1 MPKTSG
7 RRRTPSP
14 NQASTE
20 AVLSS
25 KSSSRFR
32 SSAGHRWL
40 SGLLVALTA
49 ASTVILVFL
58 LITPY
63 PDPEQPSKIEGLAAE
78 DDPVAA
84 VKQKLSSS
92 KSSIAKRPISV
103 PLAERAYNNE
113 IEQTDLLERLEIA
126 RLRFAED
133 PVIHRIAGTTYT
145 ELQLTEQATQCFERS
160 LELNPNATETAVEYA
175 ALQSKA
181 GNPDLAIERLSKLKD
196 APDASTGL
204 FHALG
209 EAMMQKGDIEQAI
222 PTLEKGLER
231 FPKEPKLLSLLAQ
244 AQNQSGD
251 FVSAELNAKQALE
264 IGGSNDQL
272 VMALSTALLR
282 QGKREEGLA
291 VRQKHS
297 QKPDSPAANDDEL
310 YRQSFAK
317 FASHTYGLLANVYE
331 SHGELDTAEKWR
343 VFGLQLNPGN
353 TRILVSLG
361 EMLRKSQR
369 INEAIPIY
377 QRLIALE
384 PDNTAHYNNLAS
396 FALAKQDIRLALN
409 ALEQGANRDRTGY
422 LSLQTARIAFEVGDG
437 ARAERYAADAAEKL
451 KSPDAYLLWLAVLRG
466 LQKNQAASNTLTTA
480 KALFPNDPRFQ
491 QLP

>member
-1 MPKTSG
+1 MPNSSG
-7 RRRTPSP
+7 RRRSSRPT
-14 NQASTE
+14 QASTGFLE
-20 AVLSS
+20 SK
-25 KSSSRFR
+25 KSSASYR
-32 SSAGHRWL
+32 GM
-40 SGLLVALTA
+40 GILLA
-49 ASTVILVFL
+49 ASAITSGVILVYL
-58 LITPY
+58 LTTPAPS
-63 PDPEQPSKIEGLAAE
+63 PDKPATENSLLTES
-78 DDPVAA
+78 DSVAA
-84 VKQKLSSS
+84 IKQRLASNPSR
-92 KSSIAKRPISV
+92 IAKRPIAI
-103 PLAERAYNNE
+103 PLEERAYNNE
-113 IEQTDLLERLEIA
+113 IEQADLLERLEAA
-126 RLRFAED
+126 RLRFAD
-133 PVIHRIAGTTYT
+133 DSAIHRIAGITYT
-145 ELQLTEQATQCFERS
+145 ELQLTEKATQCFERS
-160 LELNPNATETAVEYA
+160 LELKPDSIETAVEYA

-196 APDASTGL
+196 APAANAGL

-209 EAMMQKGDIEQAI
+209 EALMQKGDIEQAI
-222 PTLEKGLER
+222 PSLKKGLER

-282 QGKREEGLA
+282 QGKREEGLV

-297 QKPDSPAANDDEL
+297 QKPDSPTLNDDEL

-331 SHGELDTAEKWR
+331 SHGDLDTAEKWR

-369 INEAIPIY
+369 IDEAIPIY
-377 QRLIALE
+377 ERLIVLE
-384 PDNTAHYNNLAS
+384 PENPAHYNNLAS
-396 FALAKQDIRLALN
+396 LALAKQNIRLALG
-409 ALEQGANRDRTGY
+409 ALEQGASRDRIGY
-422 LSLQTARIAFEVGDG
+422 LSLQTARVAFEVGDG
-437 ARAERYAADAAEKL
+437 VRAERYAADAAEKL